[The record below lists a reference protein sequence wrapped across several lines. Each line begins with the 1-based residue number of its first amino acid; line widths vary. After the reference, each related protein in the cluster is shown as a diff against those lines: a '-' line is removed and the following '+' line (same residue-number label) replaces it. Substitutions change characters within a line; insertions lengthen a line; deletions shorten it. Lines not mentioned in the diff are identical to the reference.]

1 MERLLTP
8 LTAERAAGL
17 DARQSD
23 ELKET
28 APELEPD
35 QSGKRSYRT
44 RSERDRDRILYSS
57 ALARLAYVTQVTAPE
72 SGHTFH
78 NRLSHTFK
86 VAQVARRNT
95 ERLKRL
101 AENGEITGA
110 AATLLEAV
118 DPESVEASSLAHD
131 LGHPPFGHIAE
142 EVLQEV
148 AHHHVRDGFEGN
160 AQSFRLVTRLSVRS
174 NEPGLDLTR
183 RTLDGLLKY
192 PWQHWPNDPQFPKRE
207 HKWGYYG
214 SDSEA
219 FAFTRKG
226 WPAETAAALP
236 ERCLEAE
243 LMDWADDVTYAVHDM
258 DDFFRAG
265 LVPLDRLAVPEGPAS
280 PEGKRLAELL
290 HDAQRAK
297 PDAFPAWSVEQLVQA
312 ATYVIGRDGPTAPY
326 EHTIDARAE
335 MRTFASKLITNYLEA
350 FSLADDPASGKV
362 KLTID
367 EKAQLQVDAL
377 KMLVVV
383 YVVRRPSLAVV
394 QHGQKRV
401 ISDLFDWY
409 FSASEPKGDRRVFP
423 PSARERL
430 EAIDDSAGQRARVVV
445 DLISG
450 LTETAAIQLHHRL
463 AGGWTGS
470 ALDAT
475 AVIG

>member
-1 MERLLTP
+1 VQKLLAP
-8 LTAERAAGL
+8 LSDERAQGL

-23 ELKET
+23 VLKD
-28 APELEPD
+28 APPEQEPD
-35 QSGKRSYRT
+35 QTGKRSYRT
-44 RSERDRDRILYSS
+44 RAERDRDRILYSS

-101 AENGEITGA
+101 AENRYITGA
-110 AATLLEAV
+110 SATLLEAV
-118 DPESVEASSLAHD
+118 DPESVEASALAHD

-142 EVLQEV
+142 EMLQE
-148 AHHHVRDGFEGN
+148 AAKDHVRDAFEGN

-174 NEPGLDLTR
+174 KEPGLDLTR

-192 PWQHWPNDPQFPKRE
+192 PWKHSPNDPKFPKRE

-214 SDSEA
+214 DDAEA

-226 WPAETAAALP
+226 WPAETEDALP

-265 LVPLDRLAVPEGPAS
+265 LVPLDRLSSSDGPAS
-280 PEGKRLAELL
+280 PEGKHLAQLL
-290 HDAQRAK
+290 RDAKRAK
-297 PDAFPAWSVEQLVQA
+297 PEAFPKWEVEDLVKA
-312 ATYVIGRDGPTAPY
+312 ATDVIGAHGPTAPY
-326 EHTIDARAE
+326 QHTTNARAE

-350 FSLADDPASGKV
+350 FSLADHPASGQV
-362 KLTID
+362 ALTID
-367 EKAQLQVDAL
+367 DEAQLQVEAL

-401 ISDLFDWY
+401 ICDLFNWY
-409 FSASEPKGDRRVFP
+409 YAASEPKGDRRVFP

-430 EAIDDSAGQRARVVV
+430 EKTDDSAGQRARVVV
-445 DLISG
+445 DLIAG

-463 AGGWTGS
+463 AGGWTAS